1 MLEYQLMRHTA
12 GLVTDMV
19 TLARLHAALDNV
31 IETQQAIEAIQVSS
45 ATPPAGV
52 ARLSSLLGEA
62 REVLRYLLA
71 RPQTRQALS
80 K

>member
-1 MLEYQLMRHTA
+1 MRHTA

-19 TLARLHAALDNV
+19 TLARLHAALDSV

-45 ATPPAGV
+45 ATPPPGV
-52 ARLSSLLGEA
+52 SRLSTLLGEA

-71 RPQTRQALS
+71 RPEIRQALS